1 MKEFIALLDQ
11 TLGLEASISLSIVT
25 CSVCCLALRF
35 FYLAKV
41 RKIVALNQ
49 QNSISEI
56 GFVSVSR
63 LTPSIDMP
71 FVVLLES
78 VYHRFKNAL
87 FDFYLALPPS
97 GDEDTAMVINNYKE
111 LIRIQDADQRMLKLV
126 NASSSGEGIEQ
137 IEEFANKEKE
147 LEAMKSTITDLEQQV
162 FDWKQHFSE
171 KEELL
176 RAKEQSHEQLE
187 FELGEEQK
195 KSAAL
200 LGEKETLEE
209 TLSQQKEEH
218 EQEMSTLMLSFNKKE
233 EQIRQADEA
242 NGHLENYIK
251 ELRAELQRSGGLC
264 WR

>member
-1 MKEFIALLDQ
+1 MD
-11 TLGLEASISLSIVT
+11 
-25 CSVCCLALRF
+25 R
-35 FYLAKV
+35 
-41 RKIVALNQ
+41 
-49 QNSISEI
+49 
-56 GFVSVSR
+56 
-63 LTPSIDMP
+63 P
-71 FVVLLES
+71 FVELMER

-87 FDFYLALPPS
+87 FDYYLGSAPA
-97 GDEDTAMVINNYKE
+97 GDEETALVINNYKE

-147 LEAMKSTITDLEQQV
+147 VEAMKNTITDLEQQV

-251 ELRAELQRSGGLC
+251 ELRAELQRSGGIC
-264 WR
+264 WP

>member
-11 TLGLEASISLSIVT
+11 SLGLETSISLSAVT
-25 CSVCCLALRF
+25 YSVCCLALRF

-56 GFVSVSR
+56 GFVSGSR

-97 GDEDTAMVINNYKE
+97 GDEDTALVINNYKE
-111 LIRIQDADQRMLKLV
+111 LIRIQDADQRMLKMV

-147 LEAMKSTITDLEQQV
+147 VEAMKNTITDLEQQV

-176 RAKEQSHEQLE
+176 RAKEQSH
-187 FELGEEQK
+187 EQK

-264 WR
+264 WP

>member
-1 MKEFIALLDQ
+1 M
-11 TLGLEASISLSIVT
+11 S
-25 CSVCCLALRF
+25 
-35 FYLAKV
+35 
-41 RKIVALNQ
+41 
-49 QNSISEI
+49 
-56 GFVSVSR
+56 
-63 LTPSIDMP
+63 LTPADGAE
-71 FVVLLES
+71 FVPT
-78 VYHRFKNAL
+78 NQPIL
-87 FDFYLALPPS
+87 FVFNR
-97 GDEDTAMVINNYKE
+97 EV
-111 LIRIQDADQRMLKLV
+111 
-126 NASSSGEGIEQ
+126 
-137 IEEFANKEKE
+137 
-147 LEAMKSTITDLEQQV
+147 EAMKNTITDLEQQV

-176 RAKEQSHEQLE
+176 RAQEQSHEQLE

-264 WR
+264 WP